1 MDYTIKR
8 GDTLGNLAKRFNTT
22 VEKLAA
28 ENKIADPN
36 LIITGKT
43 LHVPDAEQPKPAEQ
57 PQQAQA
63 PAAPAQPQVPQ
74 APVSPA
80 PEPQKPA
87 QDTAQVSQ
95 EAQTGVAQFQAVD
108 LEEITRRVQ
117 EAKAQQ
123 PVPAAEPAKP
133 ETALAPETASA
144 PPAEVAKPKEEKKKS
159 WWDRLI
165 DKGEDM
171 VANTVGKIPV
181 LGGLFKFQS
190 QVTGGAL
197 KAVGDMV
204 GGIFNVIAH
213 PIQTLKGIWGLLAHV
228 PFSPPNLIHVGAQLL
243 KGKGPSEIIQE
254 EGTYL
259 KGLWN
264 GITGGYQ
271 DAIEEGKWGEIPGR
285 LVVDVG
291 SFLIGAGEANVAAKG
306 ASTAGKLAKA
316 ADAAGDLGKIAKAA
330 DAAGDVGKIAKAADA
345 AGDLGKVAKA
355 ADAAGDVGKVVKAA
369 DAAGDAGK
377 VAKAADAAADVAKA
391 VKAADAAGD
400 LGKAGRIARA
410 AEAFKATSVGKAVLD
425 VGAGLQMMGDS
436 VADLG
441 RTLARSLRESGGKLP
456 AAQLKEAETLAL
468 QAEKLA
474 KQLKDVA
481 GLEGVEAAGRMK
493 TLLKEAE
500 NLTTATEKI
509 AKADKG
515 LRGMASAVRQRAGFA
530 AETFQKNG
538 VMSRVADI
546 GTVATETARALANV
560 GLQAGKTAARGVG
573 KLPKA
578 VMERASAFGTKA
590 TALGERAGKALSAT
604 GEHAAQVYRAMGTE
618 ARALAA
624 EARQLAK
631 VTGDAE
637 YLQLAALYE
646 AEAGRMGQVV
656 GAVSLGLPLNA
667 AQGGLAAVKE

>member
-63 PAAPAQPQVPQ
+63 PAAPAQPQAPQ

-133 ETALAPETASA
+133 ETAPAPESASA

-291 SFLIGAGEANVAAKG
+291 SFLIGAGEANVAARG

-330 DAAGDVGKIAKAADA
+330 DAAGD
-345 AGDLGKVAKA
+345 L
-355 ADAAGDVGKVVKAA
+355 GKVVKAA

-481 GLEGVEAAGRMK
+481 GLEGVEAARRMK

-578 VMERASAFGTKA
+578 VMERASAFGSKA